1 MTDLTLR
8 FAAIEE
14 LTNDLDLSASEAAD
28 KIYQAQPWLFDQR
41 WVDAERESY
50 V

>member
-1 MTDLTLR
+1 MTDLTLI
-8 FAAIEE
+8 FAAIQE

-28 KIYQAQPWLFDQR
+28 KIYQAQPRLFEAPTTDL
-41 WVDAERESY
+41 EESY